1 MKVQTN
7 ILNIKHNAAI
17 LGSPPNDVHII
28 GRHFVIG
35 YIVEKVSF
43 VIGQK
48 ARK

>member
-1 MKVQTN
+1 MKVQIN
-7 ILNIKHNAAI
+7 ILKIKHNVAI
-17 LGSPPNDVHII
+17 LGSPPNEVHII
-28 GRHFVIG
+28 ERHFVIG